1 MSLIQEVSTP
11 AQQNVTD
18 EIESKLFAKIAWR
31 FLPILMISYVFNYI
45 DRTSISVAAL
55 TMNEDIGLT
64 SSQFGYG
71 AGILF
76 LGYCLFEVPSNLIL
90 YRVGARLWISRI
102 MISWGLVSAAM
113 VFASGP
119 MSFYILRFML
129 GVAEAGFFPG
139 VAYYLSCWFPSKYR
153 AQIIGWFLI
162 AIPASSFIGAPVSA
176 LLLNLD
182 GVLGLAGWKWM
193 FLIESLP
200 CVVLGLFVAKLLA
213 DSPGKASWLKPHER
227 ELVVRLVANEQRV
240 KPATNMLSVLSDI
253 RVWILSGIYLG
264 FSIGSYGVQV
274 WLPQIIKQEN
284 FSNVAVGFL
293 TAIPYLCAV
302 VVMIAWAAY
311 VDKNGRRIKNVMLTC
326 VIAGLGFFV
335 SFLTQSL
342 VFSFVGLTIALVGV
356 NAARA
361 VFWAIPSRYLVG
373 VAAAGGL
380 ALINSIGTLG
390 GFLGPWIMGWLKEET
405 GNFTAGL
412 AVMAGCLFIA
422 GLLAIILQKIAN
434 ED

>member
-18 EIESKLFAKIAWR
+18 EIEKKLFAKIAWR

-200 CVVLGLFVAKLLA
+200 CVVLGFFVAKLLA

-240 KPATNMLSVLSDI
+240 KPATNMRSVLSDI

-335 SFLTQSL
+335 SFLTQSF
-342 VFSFVGLTIALVGV
+342 VFSLVGLTIALVGV

-412 AVMAGCLFIA
+412 AVMAACLFIA
-422 GLLAIILQKIAN
+422 GLLALILQKIAS

>member
-18 EIESKLFAKIAWR
+18 EIEKKLFAKIAWR

-102 MISWGLVSAAM
+102 MISWGLVSSAM

-200 CVVLGLFVAKLLA
+200 CVVLGFVVAKLLA

-240 KPATNMLSVLSDI
+240 KPATNMRSVLSDI

-335 SFLTQSL
+335 SFLTQSF
-342 VFSFVGLTIALVGV
+342 VFSLVGLTIALVGV

-412 AVMAGCLFIA
+412 AVMAACLFIA
-422 GLLAIILQKIAN
+422 GLLALILQKIAS

>member
-18 EIESKLFAKIAWR
+18 EVEKKLFAKVAWR
-31 FLPILMISYVFNYI
+31 FLPVLMISYIFNYI

-76 LGYCLFEVPSNLIL
+76 LGYFLFEVPSNLIL

-139 VAYYLSCWFPSKYR
+139 VAYYLSCWFPSRYR

-176 LLLNLD
+176 LLLNFD
-182 GVLGLAGWKWM
+182 GVLGIAGWKWM
-193 FLIESLP
+193 CLIESLP
-200 CVVLGLFVAKLLA
+200 CVALGLFVAKLLA
-213 DSPGKASWLKPHER
+213 DSPGKASWLMPHER

-240 KPATNMLSVLSDI
+240 KPATNMRSVLSDI

-274 WLPQIIKQEN
+274 WLPQIIKQED
-284 FSNVAVGFL
+284 FSNVTVGFL
-293 TAIPYLCAV
+293 TAIPYLFAV
-302 VVMIAWAAY
+302 FVMIAWAAY
-311 VDKNGRRIKNVMLTC
+311 VDKNGRRIKNVTLTC
-326 VIAGLGFFV
+326 MIACVGFFV
-335 SFLTQSL
+335 SFLTQSF
-342 VFSFVGLTIALVGV
+342 VFSLVGLTIALVGV

-361 VFWAIPSRYLVG
+361 VFWTIPSRYLVG

-412 AVMAGCLFIA
+412 AVLAGCLFIA
-422 GLLAIILQKIAN
+422 GLLAIILRKIAN

>member
-1 MSLIQEVSTP
+1 MSLVQETSGPTRQ
-11 AQQNVTD
+11 AVTD
-18 EIESKLFAKIAWR
+18 AIEKKVFAKIAWR
-31 FLPILMISYVFNYI
+31 FLPILVISYIFNYI

-90 YRVGARLWISRI
+90 YRVGARLWIARI
-102 MISWGLVSAAM
+102 MITWGLVSAAM

-119 MSFYILRFML
+119 MSFYMLRFML

-153 AQIIGWFLI
+153 AQILGWFLI
-162 AIPASSFIGAPVSA
+162 AIPASSFIGAPLSA

-182 GVLGLAGWKWM
+182 GLLGLAGWKWL

-200 CVVLGLFVAKLLA
+200 CVVLGIFVAKLLA
-213 DSPGKASWLKPHER
+213 DSPGKASWLSPEER
-227 ELVVRLVANEQRV
+227 ELVVRLVASEQRV
-240 KPATNMLSVLSDI
+240 KPATNMRSVLSDI
-253 RVWILSGIYLG
+253 RVWVLSGIYLG

-274 WLPQIIKQEN
+274 WLPQIIKQES
-284 FSNVAVGFL
+284 FSNITVGFL
-293 TAIPYLCAV
+293 TAIPYLFAV
-302 VVMIAWAAY
+302 IAMIVWATY
-311 VDKNGRRIKNVMLTC
+311 VDKNGRRLENVMFTC
-326 VIAGLGFFV
+326 MIACVGFFV
-335 SFLTQSL
+335 SLITQS
-342 VFSFVGLTIALVGV
+342 FVISLLGLTIALVGV

-361 VFWAIPSRYLVG
+361 VFWAIPPRYLVG

-405 GNFTAGL
+405 GSFTAGL
-412 AVMAGCLFIA
+412 AVMAGCLLVA
-422 GLLAIILQKIAN
+422 GLLAIVLRHIAV

>member
-18 EIESKLFAKIAWR
+18 EIEKKLFAKIAWR

-200 CVVLGLFVAKLLA
+200 CVVLGFVVAKLLA

-240 KPATNMLSVLSDI
+240 KPATNMRSVLSDI

-335 SFLTQSL
+335 SFLTQSF
-342 VFSFVGLTIALVGV
+342 VFSLVGLTIALVGV

-412 AVMAGCLFIA
+412 AVMAACLFIA
-422 GLLAIILQKIAN
+422 GLLALILQKIAS

>member
-18 EIESKLFAKIAWR
+18 EIEKKLFAKIAWR

-200 CVVLGLFVAKLLA
+200 CVVLGFFVAKLLA
-213 DSPGKASWLKPHER
+213 DSPGKASWLNPHER

-240 KPATNMLSVLSDI
+240 KPATNMRSVLSDI

-335 SFLTQSL
+335 SFLTQSF
-342 VFSFVGLTIALVGV
+342 VFSLVGLTIALVGV

-412 AVMAGCLFIA
+412 AVMAACLFIA
-422 GLLAIILQKIAN
+422 GLLALILQKIAS

>member
-11 AQQNVTD
+11 AQQNITD
-18 EIESKLFAKIAWR
+18 EIEKKLFAKIAWR

-200 CVVLGLFVAKLLA
+200 CVVLGFFVAKLLA

-240 KPATNMLSVLSDI
+240 KPATNMRSVLSDI

-335 SFLTQSL
+335 SFLTQSF
-342 VFSFVGLTIALVGV
+342 VFSLAGLTIALVGV

-412 AVMAGCLFIA
+412 AVMAACLFIA
-422 GLLAIILQKIAN
+422 GLLALILQKIAS